1 MNHTTISLIFTLLR
15 SVICGNQLTQNEK
28 LLFTEENIAELFALS
43 KHHDIAHLVAFALQ
57 KNDILENQRKQ
68 FDRYIL
74 TAIYRYEQINY
85 TLGKVCEA
93 LETAK
98 IPFIPLKGSVIRK
111 YYPEPWTRTSCD
123 IDILVNEED
132 AERAA
137 SYLVDKLEYTRQG
150 KSAHDISLYSPNQ
163 SHVELHYDLLE
174 DDYANCASEVLR
186 TVWETAYL
194 CDDYQYKYAMPD
206 EMLYFYHVAHMAK
219 HFIEGGCGIR
229 PFIDLW
235 ILDRLE
241 DADHDRRN
249 DLLEKGN
256 LLQFATVARKL
267 SRVWFEYESQ
277 DDVSAQ
283 MEHYILLGGVYG
295 TTENRVKVQQQKKGG
310 KFKFL
315 CSRIFMPYEELKF
328 KYPILQEHKWLT
340 LIMEIRRWFNLLKP
354 SAMKRSLHEAK
365 LTRNV
370 STDQSQSTEAFLSN
384 IGLK

>member
-1 MNHTTISLIFTLLR
+1 M
-15 SVICGNQLTQNEK
+15 
-28 LLFTEENIAELFALS
+28 
-43 KHHDIAHLVAFALQ
+43 
-57 KNDILENQRKQ
+57 
-68 FDRYIL
+68 
-74 TAIYRYEQINY
+74 
-85 TLGKVCEA
+85 
-93 LETAK
+93 
-98 IPFIPLKGSVIRK
+98 
-111 YYPEPWTRTSCD
+111 RTSCD
-123 IDILVNEED
+123 IDILVHEDD

-137 SYLVDKLEYTRQG
+137 SFLVDKLEYTRQG
-150 KSAHDISLYSPNQ
+150 KSAHDISLYSPNKN
-163 SHVELHYDLLE
+163 HIELHYDLLE
-174 DDYANCASEVLR
+174 DDYANSASEVLR
-186 TVWETAYL
+186 KVWETAYL
-194 CDDYQYKYAMPD
+194 CDGYQYKYAMPD
-206 EMLYFYHVAHMAK
+206 EMLYFYHIAHMAK

-256 LLQFATVARKL
+256 LLQFATVAQKL
-267 SRVWFEYESQ
+267 SRVWFEYESH

-328 KYPILQEHKWLT
+328 KYPILQKHKWLT
-340 LIMEIRRWFNLLKP
+340 PIMEIRRWFNLLKP
-354 SAMKRSLHEAK
+354 SAMKRSLREAK
-365 LTRNV
+365 MTTNV
-370 STDQSQSTEAFLSN
+370 STDQAQSTEAFLNN